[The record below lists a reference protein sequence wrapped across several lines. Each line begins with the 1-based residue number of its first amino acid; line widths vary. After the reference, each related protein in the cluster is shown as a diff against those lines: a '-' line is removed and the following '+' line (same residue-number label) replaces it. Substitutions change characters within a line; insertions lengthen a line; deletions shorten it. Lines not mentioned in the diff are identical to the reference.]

1 MDKDGTPLLI
11 KKEKVYRKSHHRTH
25 HHHHHHRHQQH
36 QRPKIRTGQSL
47 SPDSSLVSSPSP
59 SPREIVHTK
68 ENAEAPDASIQ
79 LLDESSVTVS
89 SSSSSSSKSSS
100 ISSDNTGSSSDLSDS
115 DKDSDDDAK
124 KNPDPVFSEQRI
136 PKPMQNSEIK
146 GGCTGPW
153 GVAPVVS
160 L

>member
-25 HHHHHHRHQQH
+25 HHHHHHHRHQQH

-47 SPDSSLVSSPSP
+47 STDSSLVSSPSP
-59 SPREIVHTK
+59 SPRKIVHTK
-68 ENAEAPDASIQ
+68 EDAEAPDASVQ

-100 ISSDNTGSSSDLSDS
+100 ISSDNTGSSSALSDS

-124 KNPDPVFSEQRI
+124 KNPDPVFSEQHI
-136 PKPMQNSEIK
+136 PKHTES
-146 GGCTGPW
+146 
-153 GVAPVVS
+153 GVHRGMI
-160 L
+160 